1 MQRMMSTLIVLL
13 CFMAL
18 PVMPA
23 AAQIFGG
30 NTLVTIDGTNYS
42 KEDFKRWW
50 KFWNTENEPL
60 PATPDIYVD
69 WLLLSREA
77 QRMELDEDPGFKR
90 QTRVFLQSR
99 GLLMLKYEAV
109 DSQIKVTDALIRE
122 RYERDFVPR
131 SLVFRMAFKD
141 EETSRAAWEELSAGT
156 LSVEQ
161 LLEQDAAAGG
171 PEATG
176 ENWIRPYEIDAEWN
190 KILRETEVGGLVDP
204 QKYDR
209 GPILYLLKEQKGED
223 AEDFAGRKPM
233 IERALWKEQEA
244 ALTLALLKDLRKKYQ
259 VEIDMDRLM
268 AIDVM
273 ADDSTFSDEPVI
285 TTNRDNVSEKQFIAV
300 IRRLQAS
307 RPTMAHA
314 SIDPELAMQLK
325 NETANN
331 IIAQSVTNWESLDRG
346 FETKEPFKWEYEFN
360 FNHRMVLSL
369 EQRLFV
375 PAATVTDEEIE
386 TYYKENIERYT
397 QPAMAKLYII
407 DETQG
412 PVERFWAEVATGK
425 DFKQVLRTHFEQ
437 RVNPQEIPVNH
448 IDPEVRAVVDRLVKG
463 ETSQVFTAQGL
474 KVMVH
479 LEERTAE
486 MPVPLARVKDSVQTQ
501 LRQKKL
507 AELRQDYLERLKS
520 QSRIDV
526 KTRQWRSLQKEL
538 GGA

>member
-1 MQRMMSTLIVLL
+1 MQRMMSTLILLL
-13 CFMAL
+13 CFMTL

-23 AAQIFGG
+23 AAQLFGG

-42 KEDFKRWW
+42 KEEFKRWW

-141 EETSRAAWEELSAGT
+141 EEAARAAWEKLSAGT

-161 LLEQDAAAGG
+161 LLEQDVAAGG

-190 KILRETEVGGLVDP
+190 TILRETEVGGLVDP

-209 GPILYLLKEQKGED
+209 GPILYQLKEQKEAD
-223 AEDFAGRKPM
+223 TEDFTARKPM

-244 ALTLALLKDLRKKYQ
+244 ALTLALLRELREKYQ
-259 VEIDMDRLM
+259 VAIDMDRLM
-268 AIDVM
+268 ALDIT

-314 SIDPELAMQLK
+314 SLDPEEAMQLK
-325 NETANN
+325 NETATN
-331 IIAQSVTNWESLDRG
+331 IIAQSVTNWESIDRG
-346 FETKEPFKWEYEFN
+346 FETREPFKWEYEFN
-360 FNHRMVLSL
+360 YNHRMVLSL

-375 PAATVTDEEIE
+375 PEATVTDEEIE
-386 TYYKENIERYT
+386 AYYKENIERYT
-397 QPAMAKLYII
+397 QPAMAKLYIV

-425 DFKQVLRTHFEQ
+425 DFKQVLRDHFEQ

-463 ETSQVFTAQGL
+463 ETSQVFTAQGI

-526 KTRQWRSLQKEL
+526 KMRQWRSLQKEL

>member
-1 MQRMMSTLIVLL
+1 MQRMMSTLILLL
-13 CFMAL
+13 CFMTL

-23 AAQIFGG
+23 AAQLFGG

-42 KEDFKRWW
+42 KEEFKRWW

-141 EETSRAAWEELSAGT
+141 EEAARAAWEKLSAGT

-161 LLEQDAAAGG
+161 LLEQDVAAGG

-190 KILRETEVGGLVDP
+190 TILRETEVGGLVDP

-209 GPILYLLKEQKGED
+209 GPILYQLKEQKEAD
-223 AEDFAGRKPM
+223 TEDFTARKPM

-244 ALTLALLKDLRKKYQ
+244 ALTLALLRELREKYQ
-259 VEIDMDRLM
+259 VAIDMDRLM
-268 AIDVM
+268 ALDIT

-314 SIDPELAMQLK
+314 SLDPEEAMQLK
-325 NETANN
+325 NETATN
-331 IIAQSVTNWESLDRG
+331 IIAQSVTNWESIDRG
-346 FETKEPFKWEYEFN
+346 FETREPFKWEYEFN
-360 FNHRMVLSL
+360 YNHRMVLSL

-375 PAATVTDEEIE
+375 PEATVTDEEIE
-386 TYYKENIERYT
+386 AYYKENIERYT
-397 QPAMAKLYII
+397 QPAMAKLYIV

-425 DFKQVLRTHFEQ
+425 DFKQVLRDHFEQ

-463 ETSQVFTAQGL
+463 ETSQVFTAQGI

-507 AELRQDYLERLKS
+507 AELRQDYLEILKS

-526 KTRQWRSLQKEL
+526 KMRQWRSLQKEL